1 MASLR
6 KPGQVLREIKERD
19 RRRETE
25 KRETEKREREK
36 REREGEEGSHQ
47 WLEQPRWN
55 VLQPQGILMPL
66 EVTAQVVLYVQLLR
80 CKVP

>member
-6 KPGQVLREIKERD
+6 KRQVFREIKERE
-19 RRRETE
+19 RG
-25 KRETEKREREK
+25 REREK
-36 REREGEEGSHQ
+36 REGEREGGSHQ